1 MTFFKRRSF
10 YVNSL
15 LIKTLFYIR
24 FTLPTWSPELA
35 VLVGGKLTGVQVVT
49 GGQGV
54 IGGQVVT
61 GGQKQRIFLAG
72 RFIDY

>member
-1 MTFFKRRSF
+1 
-10 YVNSL
+10 
-15 LIKTLFYIR
+15 
-24 FTLPTWSPELA
+24 

-72 RFIDY
+72 RFEVLELYQIIY